1 MKQPKNNIKTQATN
15 TGVRVNNPLTLG
27 FSPCP
32 NDTFMFYPLVHGLV
46 DTGGIT
52 FIEHLED
59 VETLNKL
66 AVKGVL
72 DVTKVSY
79 AALGH
84 FREQYALLRAG
95 SALGRGCGPLLVAK
109 EQIDPSALQG
119 KTIAIPGRYTTA
131 HLLMRLYDPYLTTF
145 LEMPF
150 HEVMDAV
157 MTGRADAGVIIHE
170 SRFTYQ
176 GFGLHPLV
184 DLGQW
189 WEHKTGLP
197 IPLGG
202 IVAKRSLGTETIKT
216 IERALTA
223 GVEYARSNPTAA
235 RQYIREHSQ
244 EMSEQVCA
252 AHIGLYVNDFSQH
265 LGDEGEQAIAELLR
279 QAESAGIVPPSSA
292 QLFV

>member
-1 MKQPKNNIKTQATN
+1 MKNL
-15 TGVRVNNPLTLG
+15 LTLG

-46 DTGGIT
+46 DTGG
-52 FIEHLED
+52 FSFNERLED

-109 EQIDPSALQG
+109 EPLDPAALQG

-131 HLLMRLYDPYLTTF
+131 HLLMRLYNPALENF

-150 HEVMDAV
+150 HEIMDAV

-176 GFGLHPLV
+176 GFGLHQLV
-184 DLGQW
+184 DLGEW
-189 WEHKTGLP
+189 WENETGLP

-202 IVAKRSLGTETIKT
+202 IVAKRSLGADTIGT
-216 IERALTA
+216 IEQALAA
-223 GVEYARSNPTAA
+223 GVDYARSNPEAA
-235 RQYIREHSQ
+235 TQYIREHAQ
-244 EMSEQVCA
+244 EMNEQVCA
-252 AHIGLYVNDFSQH
+252 AHIGLYVNDFSQQ
-265 LGDEGEQAIAELLR
+265 LGTEGEQAIAELLR
-279 QAESAGIVPPSSA
+279 RAEAAGLVPASEAP
-292 QLFV
+292 LFI

>member
-1 MKQPKNNIKTQATN
+1 MKN
-15 TGVRVNNPLTLG
+15 TLTLG

-46 DTGGIT
+46 DTGGYS
-52 FIEHLED
+52 FNERLED
-59 VETLNKL
+59 VETLNRL

-72 DVTKVSY
+72 DLTKVSY

-109 EQIDPSALQG
+109 EPLDPAALQG

-131 HLLMRLYDPYLTTF
+131 HLLMRLYNPALENF

-150 HEVMDAV
+150 HEIMDAV

-176 GFGLHPLV
+176 GFGLHQLV

-189 WEHKTGLP
+189 WENETGLP

-202 IVAKRSLGTETIKT
+202 IVAKRSLGADTIRT
-216 IERALTA
+216 IEQALAA
-223 GVEYARSNPTAA
+223 GVEYARSNPAA
-235 RQYIREHSQ
+235 ATQYIREHAQ
-244 EMSEQVCA
+244 EMNEQVCA
-252 AHIGLYVNDFSQH
+252 AHIGLYVNDFSQQ
-265 LGDEGEQAIAELLR
+265 LGAEGEQAITELLR
-279 QAESAGIVPPSSA
+279 RAEQAGIIPASKTP
-292 QLFV
+292 LFV

>member
-1 MKQPKNNIKTQATN
+1 MKQ
-15 TGVRVNNPLTLG
+15 PLTLG

-46 DTGGIT
+46 DTAGQS
-52 FIEHLED
+52 FNERLED
-59 VETLNKL
+59 VETLNRL

-84 FREQYALLRAG
+84 IREQYALLRAG
-95 SALGRGCGPLLVAK
+95 SALGRGCGPLLVAR
-109 EQIDPSALQG
+109 EQLDPATLQG

-131 HLLMRLYDPYLTTF
+131 HLLMRLYNPDLENF

-150 HEVMDAV
+150 HEIMDSV
-157 MTGRADAGVIIHE
+157 LTGRADAGVIIHE

-176 GFGLHPLV
+176 GFGLHQLV
-184 DLGQW
+184 DLGAW
-189 WEHKTGLP
+189 WEGETGLP

-202 IVAKRSLGTETIKT
+202 IVARRSLGAETIRR
-216 IERALTA
+216 IEAALSA
-223 GVEYARSNPTAA
+223 GVEYARSNPKEAA
-235 RQYIREHSQ
+235 AYIREHAQ

-252 AHIGLYVNDFSQH
+252 AHIGLYVNDFSQQ
-265 LGDEGEQAIAELLR
+265 LGPEGEQAISELLR
-279 QAESAGIVPPSSA
+279 RAETAGIVPASQAP
-292 QLFV
+292 LFI

>member
-1 MKQPKNNIKTQATN
+1 MKQ
-15 TGVRVNNPLTLG
+15 PLTLG

-46 DTGGIT
+46 DTAGIS
-52 FIEHLED
+52 FNERLED
-59 VETLNKL
+59 VETLNRL

-84 FREQYALLRAG
+84 IRDEYALLRAG

-109 EQIDPSALQG
+109 EQFAPADLQG
-119 KTIAIPGRYTTA
+119 RTIAIPGRYTTA
-131 HLLMRLYDPYLTTF
+131 HLLMRLYNPSLETF

-150 HEVMDAV
+150 HEIMDAV

-176 GFGLHPLV
+176 GFGLQQVV
-184 DLGQW
+184 DLGAW
-189 WEHKTGLP
+189 WEGETGLP

-202 IVAKRSLGTETIKT
+202 IVARRSLGAETICC
-216 IERALTA
+216 IETALAA
-223 GVEYARSNPTAA
+223 GVAYARAHPAEAA
-235 RQYIREHSQ
+235 QYIREHAQ

-252 AHIGLYVNDFSQH
+252 AHIGLYVNDFSRS
-265 LGDEGEQAIAELLR
+265 LGDEGERAVIELLR
-279 QAESAGIVPPSSA
+279 RAEAAGIIPASQTP
-292 QLFV
+292 LFI

>member
-1 MKQPKNNIKTQATN
+1 MKQ
-15 TGVRVNNPLTLG
+15 PLTLG

-46 DTGGIT
+46 NTGGHS
-52 FIEHLED
+52 FNERLED
-59 VETLNKL
+59 VETLNRL

-84 FREQYALLRAG
+84 IREEYALLRAG

-109 EQIDPSALQG
+109 EQLAPAELAG

-131 HLLMRLYDPYLTTF
+131 HLLMRLYNPDLVNF

-150 HEVMDAV
+150 HEIMDAV
-157 MTGRADAGVIIHE
+157 LTGRADAGVIIHE

-176 GFGLHPLV
+176 GFGLHQLV

-189 WEHKTGLP
+189 WEAETGLP

-202 IVAKRSLGTETIKT
+202 IVARRSLGGDTIRS
-216 IERALTA
+216 IEAALGA
-223 GVEYARSNPTAA
+223 GVEYARANPAEAA
-235 RQYIREHSQ
+235 HYIREHAQ
-244 EMSEQVCA
+244 EMREQVCA
-252 AHIGLYVNDFSQH
+252 AHIGLYVNDFSQS
-265 LGDEGEQAIAELLR
+265 LGSEGERAITELLR
-279 QAESAGIVPPSSA
+279 RAEAAGVVPHSEVS
-292 QLFV
+292 LFI

>member
-1 MKQPKNNIKTQATN
+1 M
-15 TGVRVNNPLTLG
+15 NNPLTLG

-46 DTGGIT
+46 DTGGHR
-52 FIEHLED
+52 FKERLED
-59 VETLNKL
+59 VETLNRL
-66 AVKGVL
+66 AVQGVL

-84 FREQYALLRAG
+84 IREQYALLRAG

-109 EQIDPSALQG
+109 EQLDPAHLTG

-131 HLLMRLYDPYLTTF
+131 HLLMRLYNPSLENF

-150 HEVMDAV
+150 HEIMEAV
-157 MTGRADAGVIIHE
+157 LTGRVDAGVIIHE

-176 GFGLHPLV
+176 GFGLHQLV
-184 DLGQW
+184 DLGAW
-189 WEHKTGLP
+189 WERETGLP

-202 IVAKRSLGTETIKT
+202 IVARRSLGTETIRS
-216 IERALTA
+216 IEAALAA
-223 GVEYARSNPTAA
+223 GVAYARANPGQAA
-235 RQYIREHSQ
+235 HYIREHAQ

-252 AHIGLYVNDFSQH
+252 AHIGLYVNDFSQG
-265 LGDEGEQAIAELLR
+265 LGEEGERAIKELLHR
-279 QAESAGIVPPSSA
+279 AEAAGVVPHSEAP
-292 QLFV
+292 LFI

>member
-1 MKQPKNNIKTQATN
+1 MK
-15 TGVRVNNPLTLG
+15 NPLTLG

-46 DTGGIT
+46 DTGG
-52 FIEHLED
+52 FSFNERLED
-59 VETLNKL
+59 VETLNRL

-72 DVTKVSY
+72 DISKVSY

-84 FREQYALLRAG
+84 FREQYVLLRAG

-109 EQIDPSALQG
+109 EPIDPAALQG

-131 HLLMRLYDPYLTTF
+131 HLLMRLYTPALENF

-150 HEVMDAV
+150 HEIMDAV

-176 GFGLHPLV
+176 GFGLHQLV
-184 DLGQW
+184 DLGEW
-189 WEHKTGLP
+189 WENETGLP

-202 IVAKRSLGTETIKT
+202 IVAKRSLGVATIRS
-216 IERALTA
+216 IEQALAA
-223 GVEYARSNPTAA
+223 GVDYARSNPEAA
-235 RQYIREHSQ
+235 TRYIREHAQ
-244 EMSEQVCA
+244 EMNEQVCA
-252 AHIGLYVNDFSQH
+252 AHIGLYVNDFSQQ
-265 LGDEGEQAIAELLR
+265 LGPEGEQAIAELLR
-279 QAESAGIVPPSSA
+279 RAEAAGLVPASEAP
-292 QLFV
+292 LFI

>member
-1 MKQPKNNIKTQATN
+1 MK
-15 TGVRVNNPLTLG
+15 NPLTLG

-46 DTGGIT
+46 DTGGYS
-52 FIEHLED
+52 FNERLED
-59 VETLNKL
+59 VETLNRL

-109 EQIDPSALQG
+109 EQFDPAALQG

-131 HLLMRLYDPYLTTF
+131 HLLMRLYNPALENF

-150 HEVMDAV
+150 HEIMDAV
-157 MTGRADAGVIIHE
+157 TTGRADAGVIIHE

-176 GFGLHPLV
+176 GFGLHQLA
-184 DLGQW
+184 DLGEW
-189 WEHKTGLP
+189 WENETGLP

-202 IVAKRSLGTETIKT
+202 IVAKRSLGAETIRS
-216 IERALTA
+216 IEQALTA
-223 GVEYARSNPTAA
+223 AVDYARSNPAA
-235 RQYIREHSQ
+235 AAGYIREHAQ
-244 EMSEQVCA
+244 EMNEQVCA
-252 AHIGLYVNDFSQH
+252 AHIGLYVNDFSQQ
-265 LGDEGEQAIAELLR
+265 LGAEGEQAITELLR
-279 QAESAGIVPPSSA
+279 RAEQAGIIPASKTP
-292 QLFV
+292 LFI

>member
-1 MKQPKNNIKTQATN
+1 MK
-15 TGVRVNNPLTLG
+15 NPLTLG

-46 DTGGIT
+46 DTGGYS
-52 FIEHLED
+52 FNERLED

-109 EQIDPSALQG
+109 EPLDPAALQG

-131 HLLMRLYDPYLTTF
+131 HLLMRLYNPSLTTF

-150 HEVMDAV
+150 HEIMDAV

-176 GFGLHPLV
+176 GFGLHQLI
-184 DLGQW
+184 DLGEW
-189 WEHKTGLP
+189 WENETGLP

-202 IVAKRSLGTETIKT
+202 IVAKRSLGAATIRT
-216 IERALTA
+216 IEQALAA
-223 GVEYARSNPTAA
+223 GVDYARSNPDAA
-235 RQYIREHSQ
+235 TQYIREHAQ
-244 EMSEQVCA
+244 EMNEQVCA
-252 AHIGLYVNDFSQH
+252 AHIGLYVNDFSQQ
-265 LGDEGEQAIAELLR
+265 LGTEGEQAIAELLR
-279 QAESAGIVPPSSA
+279 RAEAAGLVPASEAP
-292 QLFV
+292 LFI

>member
-1 MKQPKNNIKTQATN
+1 MK
-15 TGVRVNNPLTLG
+15 NPLTLG

-46 DTGGIT
+46 DTGGIS
-52 FIEHLED
+52 FNERLED

-109 EQIDPSALQG
+109 EPLDPAELHG

-131 HLLMRLYDPYLTTF
+131 HLLMRLYNPALTTF

-150 HEVMDAV
+150 HEIMDAV
-157 MTGRADAGVIIHE
+157 MTGQADAGVIIHE

-176 GFGLHPLV
+176 GFGLHQLV

-189 WEHKTGLP
+189 WENETGLP

-202 IVAKRSLGTETIKT
+202 IVAKRSLGADTIRT
-216 IERALTA
+216 IEQALAA
-223 GVEYARSNPTAA
+223 GVDYARNNPEAA
-235 RQYIREHSQ
+235 TQYIREHAQ
-244 EMSEQVCA
+244 EMNEQVCA
-252 AHIGLYVNDFSQH
+252 AHIGLYVNDFSQQ
-265 LGDEGEQAIAELLR
+265 LGTEGEQAITELLR
-279 QAESAGIVPPSSA
+279 RAETAGIIPVSKTP
-292 QLFV
+292 LFI

>member
-1 MKQPKNNIKTQATN
+1 M
-15 TGVRVNNPLTLG
+15 NNPLTLG

-46 DTGGIT
+46 DTGGYS
-52 FIEHLED
+52 FNERLED

-66 AVKGVL
+66 AVQGVL

-109 EQIDPSALQG
+109 APLDPAALQG

-131 HLLMRLYDPYLTTF
+131 HLLMRLYNPALENF

-150 HEVMDAV
+150 HEIMDAV

-176 GFGLHPLV
+176 GFGLHQLV
-184 DLGQW
+184 DLGEW
-189 WEHKTGLP
+189 WENETGLP

-202 IVAKRSLGTETIKT
+202 IVARRSLGAATIRT
-216 IERALTA
+216 IEQALAA
-223 GVEYARSNPTAA
+223 GVEYARNNPEAA
-235 RQYIREHSQ
+235 TQYIREHAQ
-244 EMSEQVCA
+244 EMNEQVCA
-252 AHIGLYVNDFSQH
+252 AHIGLYVNDFSQQ
-265 LGDEGEQAIAELLR
+265 LGTEGEQAITELLR
-279 QAESAGIVPPSSA
+279 RAEAAGLVPASEAP
-292 QLFV
+292 LFI

>member
-1 MKQPKNNIKTQATN
+1 MK
-15 TGVRVNNPLTLG
+15 NPLTLG

-46 DTGGIT
+46 DTGGYS
-52 FIEHLED
+52 FNERLED

-109 EQIDPSALQG
+109 EPLDPAALQG

-131 HLLMRLYDPYLTTF
+131 HLLMRLYNPSLTTF

-150 HEVMDAV
+150 HEIMDAV

-176 GFGLHPLV
+176 GFGLHQLV
-184 DLGQW
+184 DLGEW
-189 WEHKTGLP
+189 WENETGLP

-202 IVAKRSLGTETIKT
+202 IVAKRSLGADTIRS
-216 IERALTA
+216 IEQALAA
-223 GVEYARSNPTAA
+223 GVEYARSNPAA
-235 RQYIREHSQ
+235 ATQYIREHAQ
-244 EMSEQVCA
+244 EMNEQVCA
-252 AHIGLYVNDFSQH
+252 AHIGLYVNDFSQQ
-265 LGDEGEQAIAELLR
+265 LGAEGEQAITELLR
-279 QAESAGIVPPSSA
+279 RAEAAGIVPASDKS
-292 QLFV
+292 LFI

>member
-1 MKQPKNNIKTQATN
+1 MKQ
-15 TGVRVNNPLTLG
+15 PLTLG

-46 DTGGIT
+46 DTGGQR
-52 FIEHLED
+52 FNERLED
-59 VETLNKL
+59 VETLNRL

-84 FREQYALLRAG
+84 IRGEYALLKAG
-95 SALGRGCGPLLVAK
+95 SALGRGCGPLLVAR
-109 EQIDPSALQG
+109 EPLDPAGLKG

-131 HLLMRLYDPYLTTF
+131 HLLMRLYNPELETF

-150 HEVMDAV
+150 HEIMDAV

-176 GFGLHPLV
+176 GFGLHQLA
-184 DLGQW
+184 DLGAW
-189 WEHKTGLP
+189 WEGETGLP

-202 IVAKRSLGTETIKT
+202 IVARRSLGAATINSIET
-216 IERALTA
+216 ALGA
-223 GVEYARSNPTAA
+223 GVEYARANPGEAA
-235 RQYIREHSQ
+235 HYIREHAQ
-244 EMSEQVCA
+244 EMSEQVCS
-252 AHIGLYVNDFSQH
+252 AHIGLYVNDFSQS
-265 LGDEGEQAIAELLR
+265 LGDEGERAIRELLHR
-279 QAESAGIVPPSSA
+279 AEVAGIVPACHTP
-292 QLFV
+292 LFL

>member
-1 MKQPKNNIKTQATN
+1 MKQ
-15 TGVRVNNPLTLG
+15 PLTLG

-46 DTGGIT
+46 DTGGIS
-52 FIEHLED
+52 FNERLED
-59 VETLNKL
+59 VETLNRL

-84 FREQYALLRAG
+84 IREEYALLKAG
-95 SALGRGCGPLLVAK
+95 SALGRGCGPLVVAK
-109 EQIDPSALQG
+109 EPLDPADLQG

-131 HLLMRLYDPYLTTF
+131 HLLMRLYHPDLTTF

-150 HEVMDAV
+150 HEIMDAV

-176 GFGLHPLV
+176 GFGLQQLV

-189 WEHKTGLP
+189 WEGETGLP

-202 IVAKRSLGTETIKT
+202 IVARRSLGAETIST
-216 IERALTA
+216 IEGALAA
-223 GVEYARSNPTAA
+223 GVEYARAHPEEAA
-235 RQYIREHSQ
+235 QYIREHAQ
-244 EMSEQVCA
+244 EMSAEVCS
-252 AHIGLYVNDFSQH
+252 AHIGLYVNDFSRS
-265 LGDEGEQAIAELLR
+265 LGSEGEQAVIELLR
-279 QAESAGIVPPSSA
+279 RAEAAGIIPASQTP
-292 QLFV
+292 LFI

>member
-1 MKQPKNNIKTQATN
+1 MK
-15 TGVRVNNPLTLG
+15 NPLTLG

-46 DTGGIT
+46 DTGG
-52 FIEHLED
+52 FSFNERLED
-59 VETLNKL
+59 VETLNRL

-72 DVTKVSY
+72 DISKVSY

-84 FREQYALLRAG
+84 FREQYVLLRAG

-109 EQIDPSALQG
+109 EPIDPAALQG

-131 HLLMRLYDPYLTTF
+131 HLLMRLYNPALENF

-150 HEVMDAV
+150 HEIMDAV

-176 GFGLHPLV
+176 GFGLHQLV
-184 DLGQW
+184 DLGEW
-189 WEHKTGLP
+189 WENETGLP

-202 IVAKRSLGTETIKT
+202 IVAKRSLGADTIRT
-216 IERALTA
+216 IEQALAA
-223 GVEYARSNPTAA
+223 GVEYARSNPEAA
-235 RQYIREHSQ
+235 TRYIREHAQ
-244 EMSEQVCA
+244 EMNEQVCA
-252 AHIGLYVNDFSQH
+252 AHIGLYVNDFSQQ
-265 LGDEGEQAIAELLR
+265 LGPEGEQAISELLR
-279 QAESAGIVPPSSA
+279 RAEAAGLVPASEAP
-292 QLFV
+292 LFI

>member
-1 MKQPKNNIKTQATN
+1 MKQ
-15 TGVRVNNPLTLG
+15 PLTLG

-46 DTGGIT
+46 DTAGHS
-52 FIEHLED
+52 FNERLED
-59 VETLNKL
+59 VETLNRL

-84 FREQYALLRAG
+84 IREQYALLKAG

-109 EQIDPSALQG
+109 EPLDPADLAG
-119 KTIAIPGRYTTA
+119 RTIAIPGRYTTA
-131 HLLMRLYDPYLTTF
+131 HLLMRLYNPGLETF

-150 HEVMDAV
+150 HEIMDAV

-176 GFGLHPLV
+176 GFGLHQLL
-184 DLGQW
+184 DLGAW
-189 WEHKTGLP
+189 WEGETGLP

-202 IVAKRSLGTETIKT
+202 IVARRSLGAETIRS
-216 IERALTA
+216 IEAALAA
-223 GVEYARSNPTAA
+223 GVEYARANPAEAA
-235 RQYIREHSQ
+235 HYIREHAQ
-244 EMSEQVCA
+244 EMSAEVCS
-252 AHIGLYVNDFSQH
+252 AHIGLYVNDFSQS
-265 LGDEGEQAIAELLR
+265 LGEEGLQAIEELLR
-279 QAESAGIVPPSSA
+279 RAEALGIVPASREP
-292 QLFV
+292 LFI

>member
-1 MKQPKNNIKTQATN
+1 MK
-15 TGVRVNNPLTLG
+15 NPLTLG

-46 DTGGIT
+46 DTGGYS
-52 FIEHLED
+52 FNERLED

-109 EQIDPSALQG
+109 EQLDPAALQG
-119 KTIAIPGRYTTA
+119 RTIAIPGRYTTA
-131 HLLMRLYDPYLTTF
+131 HLLMRLYAPDLTTF

-150 HEVMDAV
+150 HEIMDAV

-176 GFGLHPLV
+176 GFGLHQLV
-184 DLGQW
+184 DLGEW
-189 WEHKTGLP
+189 WENETGLP

-202 IVAKRSLGTETIKT
+202 IVAKRSLGADTIRA
-216 IERALTA
+216 IEQALA
-223 GVEYARSNPTAA
+223 DGVEYARNNPAA
-235 RQYIREHSQ
+235 ATQYIREHAQ
-244 EMSEQVCA
+244 EMNEQVCA
-252 AHIGLYVNDFSQH
+252 AHIGLYVNDFSQQ
-265 LGDEGEQAIAELLR
+265 LGAEGEQAIAELLR
-279 QAESAGIVPPSSA
+279 RAEAAGLVPASEAP
-292 QLFV
+292 LFI

>member
-1 MKQPKNNIKTQATN
+1 MKQ
-15 TGVRVNNPLTLG
+15 PLTLG

-46 DTGGIT
+46 DTGGHS
-52 FIEHLED
+52 FNERLED
-59 VETLNKL
+59 VETLNRL
-66 AVKGVL
+66 AIKGVL

-84 FREQYALLRAG
+84 IREEYALLRAG

-109 EQIDPSALQG
+109 EQLDPAELAG

-131 HLLMRLYDPYLTTF
+131 HLLMRLYNPDLVNF

-150 HEVMDAV
+150 HEIMDAV
-157 MTGRADAGVIIHE
+157 LTGRADAGVIIHE

-176 GFGLHPLV
+176 GFGLHQLV

-189 WEHKTGLP
+189 WEGETGLP

-202 IVAKRSLGTETIKT
+202 IVARRSLGAETIHS
-216 IERALTA
+216 IEAALGA
-223 GVEYARSNPTAA
+223 GVEYARANPAEAA
-235 RQYIREHSQ
+235 HYIREHAQ

-252 AHIGLYVNDFSQH
+252 AHIGLYVNDFSQS
-265 LGDEGEQAIAELLR
+265 LGSEGEQAITELLR
-279 QAESAGIVPPSSA
+279 RAEAAGVVPHSEVS
-292 QLFV
+292 LFI

>member
-1 MKQPKNNIKTQATN
+1 MK
-15 TGVRVNNPLTLG
+15 NPLTLG

-46 DTGGIT
+46 DTGGLC
-52 FIEHLED
+52 FNERLED
-59 VETLNKL
+59 VETLNRL

-84 FREQYALLRAG
+84 FREEYALLRSG

-109 EQIDPSALQG
+109 DPLDASALQG
-119 KTIAIPGRYTTA
+119 KTVAIPGRYTTA
-131 HLLMRLYDPYLTTF
+131 HLLLRLFSPGIEHF

-150 HEVMDAV
+150 HEIMDAV

-176 GFGLHPLV
+176 GFGLRQLQ
-184 DLGQW
+184 DLGAW
-189 WEHKTGLP
+189 WEAETGLP

-202 IVAKRSLGTETIKT
+202 IVARRSLGKEAISL

-223 GVEYARSNPTAA
+223 AVAYARDNPAA
-235 RQYIREHSQ
+235 AAQYIREHAQ
-244 EMSEQVCA
+244 EMSEEVCS
-252 AHIGLYVNDFSQH
+252 AHIGLYVNDFSQE
-265 LGDEGEQAIAELLR
+265 LGDEGERAIAELLR
-279 QAESAGIVPPSSA
+279 RAEAAGIVPHAEVP
-292 QLFV
+292 LFV

>member
-1 MKQPKNNIKTQATN
+1 MK
-15 TGVRVNNPLTLG
+15 NPLTLG

-46 DTGGIT
+46 DTGGYS
-52 FIEHLED
+52 FNERLED

-109 EQIDPSALQG
+109 EPIDPAALQG

-131 HLLMRLYDPYLTTF
+131 HLLMRLYNPALENF

-150 HEVMDAV
+150 HEIMDAV

-176 GFGLHPLV
+176 GFGLHQLV
-184 DLGQW
+184 DLGEW
-189 WEHKTGLP
+189 WENETGLP

-202 IVAKRSLGTETIKT
+202 IVAKRSLGAATIRT
-216 IERALTA
+216 IEQALAA
-223 GVEYARSNPTAA
+223 GVDYARSNPEAA
-235 RQYIREHSQ
+235 TQYIREHAQ
-244 EMSEQVCA
+244 EMNEQVCA
-252 AHIGLYVNDFSQH
+252 AHIGLYVNDFSQQ
-265 LGDEGEQAIAELLR
+265 LGAEGEQAIAELLR
-279 QAESAGIVPPSSA
+279 RAEAAGLVPASEAP
-292 QLFV
+292 LFI

>member
-1 MKQPKNNIKTQATN
+1 MNQ
-15 TGVRVNNPLTLG
+15 PLTLG

-46 DTGGIT
+46 DTAGHR
-52 FIEHLED
+52 FNERLED
-59 VETLNKL
+59 VETLNRL

-84 FREQYALLRAG
+84 IREEYALLRAG
-95 SALGRGCGPLLVAK
+95 SALGRGCGPLVVAK
-109 EQIDPSALQG
+109 EQLDPAELAG

-131 HLLMRLYDPYLTTF
+131 HLLMRLYNPDLVNF

-150 HEVMDAV
+150 HEIMDAV
-157 MTGRADAGVIIHE
+157 LTGRADAGVIIHE

-176 GFGLHPLV
+176 GFGLHQLV
-184 DLGQW
+184 DLGAW
-189 WEHKTGLP
+189 WEGETGLP

-202 IVAKRSLGTETIKT
+202 IVARRSLGAETIHS
-216 IERALTA
+216 IEAALGA
-223 GVEYARSNPTAA
+223 GVEYARANPAEAA
-235 RQYIREHSQ
+235 HYIREHAQ

-252 AHIGLYVNDFSQH
+252 AHIGLYVNDFSRS
-265 LGDEGEQAIAELLR
+265 LGDEGERAVIELLR
-279 QAESAGIVPPSSA
+279 RAEAAGIIPASQTA
-292 QLFV
+292 LFI

>member
-1 MKQPKNNIKTQATN
+1 MK
-15 TGVRVNNPLTLG
+15 NPLTLG

-46 DTGGIT
+46 DTGGHS
-52 FIEHLED
+52 FNERLED
-59 VETLNKL
+59 VETLNRL

-84 FREQYALLRAG
+84 IREQYALLRAG
-95 SALGRGCGPLLVAK
+95 SALGRGCGPLLIAK
-109 EQIDPSALQG
+109 EPCDPSSLAG

-131 HLLMRLYDPYLTTF
+131 HLLMRLYNPELSTF

-150 HEVMDAV
+150 HEIMDAV
-157 MTGRADAGVIIHE
+157 MTGRVDAGVIIHE

-176 GFGLHPLV
+176 GFGLTQLV
-184 DLGQW
+184 DLGAW
-189 WEHKTGLP
+189 WEAETGLP

-202 IVAKRSLGTETIKT
+202 IVAKRELGAEVIHT
-216 IERALTA
+216 IEQALAA
-223 GVEYARSNPTAA
+223 GVEYARSNPAA
-235 RQYIREHSQ
+235 ATRYIREHAQ
-244 EMSEQVCA
+244 EMSEDVCA
-252 AHIGLYVNDFSQH
+252 AHIGLYVNDFSQS

-279 QAESAGIVPPSSA
+279 RAESAGVVPKSDRS
-292 QLFV
+292 LFIEA